1 MTATTNQQ
9 LYDQRMQRVM
19 DNVALKETDRVPYI
33 CLSSLFARK
42 MTGITCKDMMYDIDK
57 SIDATRRMVDLL
69 EPDVVSLFFFTMGQ
83 AMQDMDYRQMK
94 WPGGGGVNEDATFQY
109 LDREY
114 MAASEYDEYLF
125 DPTGFTI
132 RKYLPRVA
140 GVFEGLAELPEFAS
154 LIEFMNIFGMVGFAN
169 PKLQESLQTLAKVG
183 ADLAVILGKVGGFV
197 GEIADA
203 GYPFIGGGFTKNPFD
218 HIVDGMRGSK
228 GGMLDMFRHKDKLM
242 AAVDKAGVLILRGV
256 EESCKMN
263 HSPFVFLP
271 MHWGLDGFMSLEQFK
286 TFYWPPLR
294 KNLLWLIERNL
305 IPIVLWEGKCDR
317 RLETIADIPRG
328 KAVYWFEQTDIFRA
342 KEVLGDTVCLRGNV
356 PASMLVTGTPDDV
369 DEYCKKLIT
378 KVGKG
383 GGFLLDGSLGIP
395 DEAKIEN
402 VVAMAKS
409 VKKYTP

>member
-1 MTATTNQQ
+1 
-9 LYDQRMQRVM
+9 M
-19 DNVALKETDRVPYI
+19 DNVALKQTDRVPYI
-33 CLSSLFARK
+33 CVSHFFARK

-57 SIDATRRMVDLL
+57 LLDATRRMVNLL
-69 EPDVVSLFFFTMGQ
+69 EPDVLSLFFYAIGQ
-83 AMQDMDYRQMK
+83 AMQDMGYRQMK
-94 WPGGGGVNEDATFQY
+94 WPGGGDVSEDATFQY
-109 LDREY
+109 LDHEL

-132 RKYLPRVA
+132 RKYMPRVA
-140 GVFEGLAELPEFAS
+140 DVFQGLAGLPEFAS
-154 LIEFMNIFGMVGFAN
+154 QIEFMNIFGMARFAN

-183 ADLAVILGKVGGFV
+183 ADMAALQVKVDAFV
-197 GEIADA
+197 GEMAGA
-203 GYPFIGGGFTKNPFD
+203 GYPFINGGLTKNPFD

-228 GGMLDMFRHKDKLM
+228 GGILDMYRNKDKLM

-256 EESCKMN
+256 VESCQTN
-263 HSPFVFLP
+263 HSPFVLLP

-305 IPIVLWEGKCDR
+305 IPIVMWEGKCDS

-328 KAVYWFEQTDIFRA
+328 KAVYWFEQSDIFRA
-342 KEVLGDTVCLRGNV
+342 KDVLGEIVCLRGNV
-356 PASMLVTGTPDDV
+356 PASMLCTGTPDDV

-383 GGFLLDGSLGIP
+383 GGYILDTAGGIP
-395 DEAKIEN
+395 DEAKVEN

-409 VKKYTP
+409 VKKYTS

>member
-1 MTATTNQQ
+1 
-9 LYDQRMQRVM
+9 
-19 DNVALKETDRVPYI
+19 
-33 CLSSLFARK
+33 
-42 MTGITCKDMMYDIDK
+42 
-57 SIDATRRMVDLL
+57 
-69 EPDVVSLFFFTMGQ
+69 
-83 AMQDMDYRQMK
+83 
-94 WPGGGGVNEDATFQY
+94 
-109 LDREY
+109 
-114 MAASEYDEYLF
+114 
-125 DPTGFTI
+125 
-132 RKYLPRVA
+132 
-140 GVFEGLAELPEFAS
+140 VFEGLAELPEFAS

-169 PKLQESLQTLAKVG
+169 PKLQESLRTLAKVG